1 MFKMNFP
8 KSVSDIQVLPL
19 HQQKGIFK
27 APLGRKIGN
36 RLCFGFWFRS
46 LGILFLVTGWVA
58 LLPLIAV
65 GNHDEH
71 QSHSVEEPSTTVG
84 HGHPIPGAPFKVF
97 LHTGTGSR
105 EGEGL
110 TEEQAA
116 AAIQTVVDALSS
128 MTRHRTQYQRFDE
141 ALTKNVLQTVI
152 IEPRVYN
159 REGKEF
165 SFLVARTK
173 QRGKVKLL
181 ISASALKETG
191 YVNHPEKLIPV
202 LAREFQWVVIKSDTA
217 PKRKMSSVKRDLKNA
232 PIKTNKE
239 IREMSAEERE
249 QVLQE
254 LFQTYLTTV
263 DDYKSLDDQ
272 PAYEVGSTRLIPPAQ
287 PDSTTK
293 LYDLRVRNA
302 LQLIIRDPYFQKH
315 TPTAVRSLLNGKIWN
330 VSFVKIDERDWA
342 TRTRVLPKDKSVT
355 VGKNPRTIQPAKI
368 LVNFH
373 RTAAPEDPFYS
384 LVNGLPMGALSTD
397 QLARVIALEIQNNIT
412 DKSMRGHVAQDEIT
426 TPNGR
431 E

>member
-1 MFKMNFP
+1 
-8 KSVSDIQVLPL
+8 
-19 HQQKGIFK
+19 
-27 APLGRKIGN
+27 
-36 RLCFGFWFRS
+36 
-46 LGILFLVTGWVA
+46 
-58 LLPLIAV
+58 
-65 GNHDEH
+65 
-71 QSHSVEEPSTTVG
+71 
-84 HGHPIPGAPFKVF
+84 
-97 LHTGTGSR
+97 
-105 EGEGL
+105 
-110 TEEQAA
+110 
-116 AAIQTVVDALSS
+116 
-128 MTRHRTQYQRFDE
+128 
-141 ALTKNVLQTVI
+141 
-152 IEPRVYN
+152 
-159 REGKEF
+159 
-165 SFLVARTK
+165 
-173 QRGKVKLL
+173 
-181 ISASALKETG
+181 
-191 YVNHPEKLIPV
+191 
-202 LAREFQWVVIKSDTA
+202 
-217 PKRKMSSVKRDLKNA
+217 
-232 PIKTNKE
+232 
-239 IREMSAEERE
+239 
-249 QVLQE
+249 
-254 LFQTYLTTV
+254 
-263 DDYKSLDDQ
+263 LDDQ

-368 LVNFH
+368 LVNVH